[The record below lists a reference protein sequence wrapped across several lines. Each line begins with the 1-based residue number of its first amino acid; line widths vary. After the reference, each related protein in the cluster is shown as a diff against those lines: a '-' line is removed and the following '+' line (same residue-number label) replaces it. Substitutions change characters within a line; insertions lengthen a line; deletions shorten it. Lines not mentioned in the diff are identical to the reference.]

1 MSSNVPKPER
11 RAGSEASGARGA
23 LRAGWAR
30 LGEITRPGSHRML
43 LAAAVAC
50 LGVLAAGVS
59 IAVFSQ
65 PSGGQ
70 AQHAAAS
77 SPAPA
82 ASGAAQPKA
91 QAPAGHAST
100 STGTKV
106 TSDGITKTA
115 LRWPP
120 RLKHRI
126 ERWAKGPGGA
136 ALAAVTAQLGD
147 SMQAA
152 NLKLY
157 PQMRQSCVSLSAS
170 VAAARAAPPIPAAAM
185 QRLYARTLT
194 GIDRSAAECRR
205 AVTIKPGDE
214 TTKTE
219 LNHPLLGRTRDG
231 FAAMSARLYRATAE
245 IRSML
250 IKGR

>member
-1 MSSNVPKPER
+1 MSSNLPKSAKP
-11 RAGSEASGARGA
+11 SGARGV

-30 LGEITRPGSHRML
+30 LGGMTRPGSHRML
-43 LAAAVAC
+43 LAATVAC
-50 LGVLAAGVS
+50 LAVLVAGVS

-65 PSGGQ
+65 PSGSQ
-70 AQHAAAS
+70 AHHAAAAS

-82 ASGAAQPKA
+82 ATGAVQPKA
-91 QAPAGHAST
+91 TAPARHT
-100 STGTKV
+100 NTGTKV
-106 TSDGITKTA
+106 TSDGVAKTA

-120 RLKHRI
+120 RLKPRI
-126 ERWAKGPGGA
+126 GRWAKGPGGA

-157 PQMRQSCVSLSAS
+157 AQMRQSCASLSGS

-194 GIDRSAAECRR
+194 GIDRGAADCRR
-205 AVTIKPGDE
+205 AITIKPGDE
-214 TTKTE
+214 ATQTH
-219 LNHPLLGRTRDG
+219 LNHLLLGRTRAEFG
-231 FAAMSARLYRATAE
+231 RASARLYRATAE
-245 IRSML
+245 IRSL
-250 IKGR
+250 LAKGR

>member
-1 MSSNVPKPER
+1 MTSNQRKDAKPS
-11 RAGSEASGARGA
+11 RARDT

-30 LGEITRPGSHRML
+30 LGGTIRPGSHRML
-43 LAAAVAC
+43 LAVAVAC
-50 LGVLAAGVS
+50 LGVLVAGVS

-65 PSGGQ
+65 PSGGR
-70 AQHAAAS
+70 AHPAAAAS

-82 ASGAAQPKA
+82 AAGTARAKA
-91 QAPAGHAST
+91 PAPAGHAG
-100 STGTKV
+100 TGTKV
-106 TSDGITKTA
+106 TSDGTAKTA

-120 RLKHRI
+120 RLKHKI
-126 ERWAKGPGGA
+126 ERWAKGRGGA

-157 PQMRQSCVSLSAS
+157 VQMRQSCVTLAAN

-194 GIDRSAAECRR
+194 GIGHTAADCRGSITVR
-205 AVTIKPGDE
+205 PGDE
-214 TTKTE
+214 TTETH
-219 LNHPLLGRTRDG
+219 LNHPLLRRARAE

-245 IRSML
+245 IRTL
-250 IKGR
+250 IAKGR

>member
-1 MSSNVPKPER
+1 MSSNQRKD
-11 RAGSEASGARGA
+11 AKLSGARDT

-30 LGEITRPGSHRML
+30 LGGTARPGSHRMV

-50 LGVLAAGVS
+50 LGVLVAGVS

-65 PSGGQ
+65 PSGG
-70 AQHAAAS
+70 AHPAAAAS

-82 ASGAAQPKA
+82 ATGAARAK
-91 QAPAGHAST
+91 APAPASHA

-106 TSDGITKTA
+106 TSDGTAKTA

-120 RLKHRI
+120 RLKHKI

-157 PQMRQSCVSLSAS
+157 VQMRQSCVTLAAN
-170 VAAARAAPPIPAAAM
+170 VAAARAAPAIPAAAM

-194 GIDRSAAECRR
+194 GIGRTAADCRGSIT
-205 AVTIKPGDE
+205 VKPGDE
-214 TTKTE
+214 TTETH
-219 LNHPLLGRTRDG
+219 LNHPLLRRARAE
-231 FAAMSARLYRATAE
+231 FAVVSARLYRATAE
-245 IRSML
+245 IRTL
-250 IKGR
+250 IAKGR